1 MDGHLRANFGKESV
15 ASLWFSIEILP
26 GFCELVEQEYLECIY
41 MYIVSCIIKNIIMVE
56 SLFSLE
62 KGVRR

>member
-1 MDGHLRANFGKESV
+1 MDGHLRANFGEESV

-41 MYIVSCIIKNIIMVE
+41 VYSFVYN
-56 SLFSLE
+56 
-62 KGVRR
+62 